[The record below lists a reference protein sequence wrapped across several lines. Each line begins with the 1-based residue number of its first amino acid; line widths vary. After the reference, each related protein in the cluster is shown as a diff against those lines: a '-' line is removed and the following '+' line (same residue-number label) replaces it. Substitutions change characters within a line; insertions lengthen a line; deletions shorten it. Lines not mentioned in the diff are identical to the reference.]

1 VSSQKDASPF
11 ADNRI
16 LSRLPRADYERL
28 RTRLEAVRLPRGRVL
43 FDEGDAPT
51 HAYFLTGGMAS
62 LLAAAGDGS
71 TVQVAMVGG
80 EGVVGVPALLGVG
93 LVPYRVVVQLPAT
106 AKRISAAALKAE
118 FNRGGPLHDLLL
130 RYLHTLIT
138 QVTQSALCNRYHTIE
153 QRLCRWLLISRDRAR
168 SDTLELTQES
178 LAHML
183 GSQRTG
189 VTGAAVALQRRG
201 LIGYRRGRINVLDV
215 RGLEGTSCECY
226 GVISRVIEEYLAA

>member
-1 VSSQKDASPF
+1 MSSQKDASPF

-28 RTRLEAVRLPRGRVL
+28 RPRLEPVRLPRGRIL
-43 FDEGDAPT
+43 FDEGDSPL

-62 LLAAAGDGS
+62 LLATTADGD
-71 TVQVAMVGG
+71 TVQVSMAGW
-80 EGVVGVPALLGVG
+80 EGVVGVPALLGAG
-93 LVPYRVVVQLPAT
+93 LMPYRVVVQLPAT
-106 AKRISAAALKAE
+106 AKRISAAALRAE
-118 FNRGGPLHDLLL
+118 FNRGGSLHELLL

-138 QVTQSALCNRYHTIE
+138 QITQSALCNRYHTIE

-189 VTGAAVALQRRG
+189 VAGAAAALQRRG
-201 LIGYRRGRINVLDV
+201 LISYRRGRIKLLDV
-215 RGLEGTSCECY
+215 RGLEETSCECY